1 MILRAA
7 ARDASCGSTG
17 RNATDF
23 IDFNTV
29 KSSTGTVQAAQAQ
42 VVAETETAVHN
53 STATQ
58 RISNRSVAVVNNAAS
73 RGATAAPRSATAVAT
88 ATTSAAATA
97 TRGTRP
103 GLNPVAARVL
113 ALLAALLV
121 AAALL
126 VTPSGT
132 AHAAATTDVDT
143 WAEVA
148 EGTIADINDGV
159 QKYADGNMAGAA
171 SSFNTA
177 YNTDYVATNF
187 AKVVNDTIGEDRYTS
202 QQSQFQELRSLAYQ
216 QDAQSD
222 IESVSDGLI
231 ADLTE
236 CAATLDANADL
247 NNPRDYAQA
256 REDQTAAEREELDA
270 NKVNVNEGRGDR
282 TWSDVAEEMVDVLDE
297 ALATAEGGDGEGGA
311 DLVNNAYYQYYEKLG
326 FEKNVMNA
334 IGGDRV
340 SLVENT
346 FKQSRKAMIAGE
358 DATEYVTNLQSY
370 LVEDAAEL
378 DGGAGDDVSG
388 FTSFA
393 TSSIGQAFLILI
405 REGLEALLVVAAI
418 IAYLVKSGNR
428 RLVKWIYLGVVL
440 GLAGSGLIA
449 VLFTILFGG
458 SGPQQEIMEGVCA
471 LVAMCMLL
479 YTSNWMLSKS
489 STKAWNQYI
498 RAKTESAVANVKAVQ
513 GGSGA
518 VEKVT
523 AGSIASLTM
532 LSFLAVFREG
542 AETVIFYQSIYS
554 MTEDS
559 AGMWI
564 GGIAAAVVLVVIF
577 LVFRFTSVK
586 LPIGPFFTV
595 TSVLLAIMV
604 VVFAGG
610 GVHSLIEG
618 DLIDGTYLPTM
629 PTNDWIGLYPYV
641 ETLVAQGIALVAVI
655 ALFVVGFIRQ
665 RRAKRAELSAE
676 QSADRSA

>member
-23 IDFNTV
+23 SDSNTV
-29 KSSTGTVQAAQAQ
+29 RSSTGTVQATQAQA
-42 VVAETETAVHN
+42 VAETETAVRD
-53 STATQ
+53 SAATQ

-88 ATTSAAATA
+88 ATAAAVTC
-97 TRGTRP
+97 GTRP

-216 QDAQSD
+216 QDAQGD

-378 DGGAGDDVSG
+378 DGGAGDDVNG

-498 RAKTESAVANVKAVQ
+498 RAKTES
-513 GGSGA
+513 A

-641 ETLVAQGIALVAVI
+641 ETLAAQGIALVAVI

>member
-23 IDFNTV
+23 IDSNTV
-29 KSSTGTVQAAQAQ
+29 RSSAGTVQATQAQA
-42 VVAETETAVHN
+42 VAETETAVRD

-126 VTPSGT
+126 VTPFGT

-148 EGTIADINDGV
+148 ESTIADINDGV

-216 QDAQSD
+216 QDAQGD

-231 ADLTE
+231 AGLTE

-498 RAKTESAVANVKAVQ
+498 RTKTESAV
-513 GGSGA
+513 
-518 VEKVT
+518 EKVT
-523 AGSIASLTM
+523 TGSIASLTM

-641 ETLVAQGIALVAVI
+641 ETLAAQGIALVAVI